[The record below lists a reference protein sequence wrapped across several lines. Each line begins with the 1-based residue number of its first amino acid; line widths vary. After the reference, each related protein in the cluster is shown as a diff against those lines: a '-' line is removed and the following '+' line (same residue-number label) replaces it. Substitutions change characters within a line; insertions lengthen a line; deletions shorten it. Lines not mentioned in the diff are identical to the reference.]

1 MTAVT
6 WIGFSTIVITS
17 VMYSLFMFYGK
28 TNSLIFVI
36 PGMLWLITFVFLADA
51 LRRIK
56 TVMKMLT

>member
-6 WIGFSTIVITS
+6 WIGFSTILITS
-17 VMYSLFMFYGK
+17 VMYSLFMYYGK